1 MNDNTIH
8 LLFSANRWEGS
19 AEMERMLSSGT
30 TLVSCRG
37 SHLNLFDVSIHI
49 VSYFN
54 SNVNFIKKV
63 CDRYCYSGVAF
74 SAAKGMD
81 MDWCKACDKGL
92 IAPDCV
98 IYLDMPVEEAAQVGK
113 LQLSTFL
120 QCDSFGT
127 ISELLSKCVNLHKS
141 QFYCQRFFSEFLSYI
156 FRQRGNFG
164 EERYEKIDFQLK
176 VREKFME
183 LKKED
188 EGRLPW
194 FFLDARKSIEDLKEE
209 IKLIGDQCVRD
220 SANKPFTR
228 MF

>member
-1 MNDNTIH
+1 
-8 LLFSANRWEGS
+8 
-19 AEMERMLSSGT
+19 
-30 TLVSCRG
+30 
-37 SHLNLFDVSIHI
+37 
-49 VSYFN
+49 
-54 SNVNFIKKV
+54 
-63 CDRYCYSGVAF
+63 
-74 SAAKGMD
+74 

-113 LQLSTFL
+113 LQLSFFL
-120 QCDSFGT
+120 QCDFFGS
-127 ISELLSKCVNLHKS
+127 ISELLSNFVNLHES